1 MTRLQR
7 RNGHETERDADH
19 HIEHRRERRAREHDE
34 PGHERLRKAAKDQ
47 DDDAPEDRKDYGELR
62 EIGYVVIGERL
73 YCVVFTQRGE
83 TFRVFSLRKANN
95 REIDRYE
102 QATQI
107 DP

>member
-1 MTRLQR
+1 MKTTSDPTKSEANQR
-7 RNGHETERDADH
+7 KHGVSLALAEAIDWSSVWCMPD
-19 HIEHRRERRAREHDE
+19 
-34 PGHERLRKAAKDQ
+34 
-47 DDDAPEDRKDYGELR
+47 DRKDYGELR
-62 EIGYVVIGERL
+62 EIGYAVIDARL

-83 TFRVFSLRKANN
+83 TFRVISLRKANN